1 MTDTSA
7 SQPEHAPLSETSV
20 AAESTTATESTPA
33 AVSATEPKP
42 RRIWDLAVSIILMVV
57 GAIVVVLMLVPSI
70 FLPMVSAGCGEGCNA
85 DQMQLG
91 MVLAFVSPSVL
102 MLVASIIGIVLIVQ
116 RKLSFWVVLLG
127 LVLAIV
133 AWFLSIIMV
142 FSASP
147 SFQLGDVFNTLSHL
161 NS

>member
-1 MTDTSA
+1 MTDLSA
-7 SQPEHAPLSETSV
+7 SQPDHAALPEMPV
-20 AAESTTATESTPA
+20 STDSTAPA
-33 AVSATEPKP
+33 PAATEPKP
-42 RRIWDLAVSIILMVV
+42 RRIWDLAVSIVLMVV
-57 GAIVVVLMLVPSI
+57 GAIVVVLMLVPTI

-91 MVLAFVSPSVL
+91 MVLAFVSPAVL

-116 RKLSFWVVLLG
+116 RKRSFWVVLLG

-133 AWFLSIIMV
+133 AWFLSIVMV

-147 SFQLGDVFNTLSHL
+147 SFHLNDVFDTLSHL
-161 NS
+161 SS

>member
-7 SQPEHAPLSETSV
+7 PQPEHAPLSETSA
-20 AAESTTATESTPA
+20 AAELTAS

-42 RRIWDLAVSIILMVV
+42 RRIWDLAVSIVLMVV

-70 FLPMVSAGCGEGCNA
+70 FLPMAIAGCGEGCNA

-91 MVLAFVSPSVL
+91 MVLTFVSPSVL

-142 FSASP
+142 FSSTP
-147 SFQLGDVFNTLSHL
+147 TFQLSDLFTSLSQF
-161 NS
+161 SS